1 MFFFFFSLGPPV
13 VVGMS
18 INIASIDSISEVN
31 MVSKMYL
38 SLFII
43 VLLIAVRIHKEEP
56 DMSIL
61 IIVSDALY
69 AL

>member
-1 MFFFFFSLGPPV
+1 
-13 VVGMS
+13 MS